1 MPCGVMREQFDVVA
15 SWQEAGCGMRAELV
29 WVDDDAWG
37 VEGVLAAATLAESRE
52 SAAAG

>member
-1 MPCGVMREQFDVVA
+1 MREQFDVVA